1 MEDDLHSVGGII
13 EQIASFQC
21 LDNRVLLVILNIVC
35 GYGRPQVYNISQ
47 VNETKISYQE
57 LLLLNICTTLFSF
70 TTSSSEMSSL
80 GRISPLQ
87 QFS

>member
-57 LLLLNICTTLFSF
+57 LLLLNICTTLLSF